1 MNCESVEPLFSDYID
16 GILDPSS
23 TFGLQAH
30 LRFCPDCRAT
40 LAGMSQVCMAL
51 HGLGGTSPP
60 ASFKLQL
67 SNRLQEEL
75 HRRRW
80 AWKPP
85 MAWGLA
91 LAAALSIL
99 LWPETEAERAEVV
112 HELHRGHLVRD
123 AAQQAFEHQFA
134 ATFVTSVE
142 AATKQMFAQMAA
154 TVNNGLAALSAQK
167 LQPNRGFSR
176 LLGLKNHVKYV

>member
-30 LRFCPDCRAT
+30 LRFCPECRAT

-51 HGLGGTSPP
+51 HSLGGTSPP
-60 ASFKLQL
+60 AHFKLQL

-85 MAWGLA
+85 MAWGFLA
-91 LAAALSIL
+91 LAAALAPL
-99 LWPETEAERAEVV
+99 LLPETEAERAEVGV
-112 HELHRGHLVRD
+112 ALDSGAVWAVPPADRQLGGGGTE
-123 AAQQAFEHQFA
+123 QFPSLA
-134 ATFVTSVE
+134 HAGARAHMRSVS
-142 AATKQMFAQMAA
+142 F
-154 TVNNGLAALSAQK
+154 
-167 LQPNRGFSR
+167 
-176 LLGLKNHVKYV
+176 

>member
-1 MNCESVEPLFSDYID
+1 MNCESVEPFFSDYID

-80 AWKPP
+80 PWKRP

-91 LAAALSIL
+91 LAAALAIL
-99 LWPETEAERAEVV
+99 LWPEAEAERADVAMA
-112 HELHRGHLVRD
+112 LD
-123 AAQQAFEHQFA
+123 AVPARAVPPADRQLGSVWTEQFPSPA
-134 ATFVTSVE
+134 HAGARAHMRPVSF
-142 AATKQMFAQMAA
+142 
-154 TVNNGLAALSAQK
+154 
-167 LQPNRGFSR
+167 
-176 LLGLKNHVKYV
+176 

>member
-1 MNCESVEPLFSDYID
+1 MNCESVEPFFSDYID

-51 HGLGGTSPP
+51 HSLGGTSPP

-80 AWKPP
+80 PWKRP

-91 LAAALSIL
+91 LAAALAIL
-99 LWPETEAERAEVV
+99 LWPEAEAERADVAMA
-112 HELHRGHLVRD
+112 LD
-123 AAQQAFEHQFA
+123 AVPARAVPPADRQLGSIWTEQFPSPA
-134 ATFVTSVE
+134 HAGAGAHMRPVSF
-142 AATKQMFAQMAA
+142 
-154 TVNNGLAALSAQK
+154 
-167 LQPNRGFSR
+167 
-176 LLGLKNHVKYV
+176 

>member
-1 MNCESVEPLFSDYID
+1 MNCESVEPFFSDYID

-51 HGLGGTSPP
+51 RSLGGTSPP

-80 AWKPP
+80 PWKRP

-91 LAAALSIL
+91 LAAALAIL
-99 LWPETEAERAEVV
+99 LWPEAEAERADVAMA
-112 HELHRGHLVRD
+112 LD
-123 AAQQAFEHQFA
+123 AVPARAVPPADRQLGSVWTEQFPSPA
-134 ATFVTSVE
+134 HAGARAPMRPVYF
-142 AATKQMFAQMAA
+142 
-154 TVNNGLAALSAQK
+154 
-167 LQPNRGFSR
+167 
-176 LLGLKNHVKYV
+176 

>member
-1 MNCESVEPLFSDYID
+1 MNCEIVEPLFSDYID

-23 TFGLQAH
+23 TFRLQAH
-30 LRFCPDCRAT
+30 LRFCPECRAT

-51 HGLGGTSPP
+51 HSLGGTSPP
-60 ASFKLQL
+60 AHFKLQL

-91 LAAALSIL
+91 LAAALAIL
-99 LWPETEAERAEVV
+99 LWPETEAERAEVAMA
-112 HELHRGHLVRD
+112 LD
-123 AAQQAFEHQFA
+123 AGAEWAVPPADRQLGGGGTEQFPSLA
-134 ATFVTSVE
+134 HAG
-142 AATKQMFAQMAA
+142 ARAQMRP
-154 TVNNGLAALSAQK
+154 VS
-167 LQPNRGFSR
+167 F
-176 LLGLKNHVKYV
+176 